1 MAYEEDD
8 EENFDYGSLPDGQ
21 QQEFLYELI
30 GFKENA
36 LDNEARDLFYD
47 VMYNNELSMG
57 ERLDAY
63 NELTIYLYD
72 EYGLVFEEIWDWD
85 AFREWY
91 G

>member
-8 EENFDYGSLPDGQ
+8 EEGFDFGSLPEEQ
-21 QQEFLYELI
+21 QQEFLYDLI
-30 GFKENA
+30 GFKDNA

-63 NELTIYLYD
+63 NELTIYIYD

>member
-8 EENFDYGSLPDGQ
+8 EEGFDFGSLPEGQ

-30 GFKENA
+30 GFKDNA
-36 LDNEARDLFYD
+36 LDSEARDLFND